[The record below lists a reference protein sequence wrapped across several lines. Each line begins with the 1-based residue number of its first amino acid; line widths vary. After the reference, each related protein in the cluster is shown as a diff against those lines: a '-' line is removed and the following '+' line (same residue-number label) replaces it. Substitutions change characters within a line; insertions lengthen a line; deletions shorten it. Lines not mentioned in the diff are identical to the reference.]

1 MKINTYY
8 LFFVALLALAL
19 NACKKQEILHDTPP
33 NIVNLTLN
41 GISTKNLEFV
51 FRDEVIARWDITG
64 GKRDLSVM
72 LDLAGDTDGEIQV
85 REMGSTDILTTRTIT
100 TSPFEQNL
108 SIYYDNGEIYSD
120 MVFYNVKGYVQSG
133 DLEFVVDD
141 KVLAEVSFAVDMR
154 LDILLNE
161 GENKELQVRVKGE
174 TEPRMTIPIDVNQ
187 TGGDIRFFF
196 DGTEMIEDLPELTPP
211 SDPANMAINAQFNP
225 IWPGSLPPTFSGD
238 AEVDLVFFVRS
249 SATNNSG
256 TVTNPG
262 IRITVPTDGTFVAF
276 ELPPLPDDQSVYT
289 FDIYRKGTDITP
301 YSNFA
306 QEALFPPELSK
317 GRYGSMDL
325 KNGHN
330 DSRRY
335 FEAGSSQLLL
345 LTVGSSTKV
354 APVPRARFVY
364 GTVNQNLAQYF
375 Q

>member
-225 IWPGSLPPTFSGD
+225 
-238 AEVDLVFFVRS
+238 
-249 SATNNSG
+249 
-256 TVTNPG
+256 
-262 IRITVPTDGTFVAF
+262 
-276 ELPPLPDDQSVYT
+276 
-289 FDIYRKGTDITP
+289 
-301 YSNFA
+301 
-306 QEALFPPELSK
+306 
-317 GRYGSMDL
+317 
-325 KNGHN
+325 
-330 DSRRY
+330 
-335 FEAGSSQLLL
+335 
-345 LTVGSSTKV
+345 
-354 APVPRARFVY
+354 
-364 GTVNQNLAQYF
+364 
-375 Q
+375 

>member
-1 MKINTYY
+1 
-8 LFFVALLALAL
+8 
-19 NACKKQEILHDTPP
+19 
-33 NIVNLTLN
+33 
-41 GISTKNLEFV
+41 
-51 FRDEVIARWDITG
+51 
-64 GKRDLSVM
+64 KRDLSVM

-141 KVLAEVSFAVDMR
+141 KVLGEVSFAVDMR

-161 GENKELQVRVKGE
+161 GENTELQVRVKGE

-211 SDPANMAINAQFNP
+211 YEPATMAINAQYHP
-225 IWPGSLPPTFSGD
+225 ISTGSLPTTFSGE

-256 TVTNPG
+256 TVPNPG
-262 IRITVPTDGTFVAF
+262 IRISVPTD
-276 ELPPLPDDQSVYT
+276 D
-289 FDIYRKGTDITP
+289 
-301 YSNFA
+301 
-306 QEALFPPELSK
+306 
-317 GRYGSMDL
+317 
-325 KNGHN
+325 
-330 DSRRY
+330 
-335 FEAGSSQLLL
+335 
-345 LTVGSSTKV
+345 
-354 APVPRARFVY
+354 
-364 GTVNQNLAQYF
+364 
-375 Q
+375 